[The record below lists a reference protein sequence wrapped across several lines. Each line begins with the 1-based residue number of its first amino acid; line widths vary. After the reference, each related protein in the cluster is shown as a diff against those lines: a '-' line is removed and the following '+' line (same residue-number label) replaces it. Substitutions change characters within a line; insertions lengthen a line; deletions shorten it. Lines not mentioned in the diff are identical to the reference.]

1 MAEKSKEQLEYEC
14 ANLLKKFGFSE
25 YEAYTFVHLLQ
36 LGSGTAK
43 DVAEVGEVP
52 RTRVYDAVEALHE
65 AGLVDVQHGSPKRF
79 TPVSH
84 ESAIRKLDVQR
95 KNTITELDELFD
107 QLEPADRQPE
117 EFGVWTVR
125 GHEPATNRRIE
136 FIDEAEA
143 ELIYMTVGEL
153 LDDEH
158 LDALA
163 AAEERGVD
171 VYVAGVSEPV
181 RSRIKDRIPS
191 ATVFET
197 LWAWSDEGAGSL
209 LVTDERTAL
218 VSVLVDRDGTENI
231 DETAIWGTGEHNSLV
246 VVLRAIFTWRLGN
259 GPSIPDAGG

>member
-1 MAEKSKEQLEYEC
+1 MVEKSEEQLEFEC
-14 ANLLKKFGFSE
+14 ASLLKKFGFSE

-52 RTRVYDAVEALHE
+52 RTRVYDAAEALHD
-65 AGLVDVQHGSPKRF
+65 AGLVDVQYGSPKRF
-79 TPVSH
+79 TPVSR

-95 KNTITELDELFD
+95 ENTITELDELLD
-107 QLEPADRQPE
+107 QLEPADRRPQ

-125 GHEPATNRRIE
+125 GHEPATNRRVE
-136 FIDEAEA
+136 FIDDAEE
-143 ELIYMTVGEL
+143 ELVFMTVEDL

-181 RSRIKDRIPS
+181 RSRIQDRIPS
-191 ATVFET
+191 ATVFES

-218 VSVLVDRDGTENI
+218 VSVLVDRDGTE
-231 DETAIWGTGEHNSLV
+231 DVRETAIWGTGEHNSLV
-246 VVLRAIFTWRLGN
+246 VVLRAIFTWRLGS
-259 GPSIPDAGG
+259 GPFTDSVGE